1 MFGTLVIQLPS
12 DYDGGELRVRH
23 RDEEEIFDF
32 SGSKG
37 VNDYNYAAFYAD
49 CEHELCEV
57 TRGYRLCLVYNL
69 VYSGDGACPV
79 PIDNSEVA
87 AKVVEDMREWEQDDD
102 SLPYMAYVLDHNYC
116 EASLSFGLLK
126 NGDRAKAEVILEAE
140 KQMMFCL
147 YLGIVTLEQHCTLGG
162 GYNGRRRYEYGYSR
176 EDYYVEDIEKE
187 ELYVVKL
194 VSSNGKFLDNINS
207 IELTHDA
214 IVPELGKP
222 TDENFKPYTGYA
234 AATLERFYLKAAL
247 FIWPMKHTILV
258 TGDVNDAIEKLDSK
272 ICESQDNQQLQGE
285 CEDLAK
291 EIVAVSTNSE
301 FCPYEANIIILM
313 SCLKQLKAIDLV
325 CDFFK
330 AICIHNLDIV
340 KHQAFCETVVEIGNA
355 FGWEQL
361 EEALVA
367 LLETA
372 VAREINIACN
382 FLSSLATGSLS
393 SQRLKV
399 CQKMVDVICHTLTNE
414 QDINPLKVSD
424 WFHLTARGFRSK
436 GFVCELFKTLYVLQC
451 EDQLGVV
458 TQSFFRQ
465 PNRFS
470 LLDTLV
476 PAAIELHETM
486 KENSTTALTSL
497 ISQCVIIL
505 EQLTQQAPTWSIQTN
520 LDCRCDFCTKLAAF
534 LKDPQKSVTRFHTKQ
549 SNRSHLEQKLIAHHS
564 TDVSG
569 TTECHSA
576 VPYTLV
582 VTKNDGKFKTYR
594 TRLALLNRIRP
605 ILGQENPPVKRQKL
619 DDVSCI
625 VID

>member
-1 MFGTLVIQLPS
+1 M
-12 DYDGGELRVRH
+12 
-23 RDEEEIFDF
+23 
-32 SGSKG
+32 
-37 VNDYNYAAFYAD
+37 
-49 CEHELCEV
+49 
-57 TRGYRLCLVYNL
+57 
-69 VYSGDGACPV
+69 
-79 PIDNSEVA
+79 
-87 AKVVEDMREWEQDDD
+87 
-102 SLPYMAYVLDHNYC
+102 
-116 EASLSFGLLK
+116 
-126 NGDRAKAEVILEAE
+126 
-140 KQMMFCL
+140 
-147 YLGIVTLEQHCTLGG
+147 
-162 GYNGRRRYEYGYSR
+162 
-176 EDYYVEDIEKE
+176 
-187 ELYVVKL
+187 
-194 VSSNGKFLDNINS
+194 
-207 IELTHDA
+207 
-214 IVPELGKP
+214 
-222 TDENFKPYTGYA
+222 
-234 AATLERFYLKAAL
+234 
-247 FIWPMKHTILV
+247 
-258 TGDVNDAIEKLDSK
+258 
-272 ICESQDNQQLQGE
+272 
-285 CEDLAK
+285 
-291 EIVAVSTNSE
+291 
-301 FCPYEANIIILM
+301 
-313 SCLKQLKAIDLV
+313 
-325 CDFFK
+325 
-330 AICIHNLDIV
+330 